1 MRPTLGQIPPPPLA
15 EKSPPSPPWQ
25 TNPPLPP
32 FGKGGLGG
40 FWQRGAEGGFRRAG
54 GLSEKHWFLTGKAEG
69 AVQPADQVPRIT
81 GIPETVLYVADIDR
95 ADGNLS
101 ELANA
106 DIWSR

>member
-1 MRPTLGQIPPPPLA
+1 M
-15 EKSPPSPPWQ
+15 
-25 TNPPLPP
+25 
-32 FGKGGLGG
+32 
-40 FWQRGAEGGFRRAG
+40 EGNVHPAG
-54 GLSEKHWFLTGKAEG
+54 GM
-69 AVQPADQVPRIT
+69 PRIT